1 MMRNVR
7 TMVHGVMSGS
17 AVRSNHHTHASP
29 APITMPGLTDRHHAN
44 RVIAMGEIRTFGLPV
59 QRHALITMQPCSTLG
74 LMDAQRSRMVFR
86 RAPARS
92 SALTGSI
99 S

>member
-1 MMRNVR
+1 M
-7 TMVHGVMSGS
+7 
-17 AVRSNHHTHASP
+17 RSNHHTHASP

-74 LMDAQRSRMVFR
+74 LMDAQRSRMVSDAR
-86 RAPARS
+86 LRDLLPLLARS
-92 SALTGSI
+92 PL
-99 S
+99 